1 MAEEERDRKWTV
13 LRLRGLRKRW
23 IVNTILPVLVL
34 LMLLVTLVSVG
45 VSTYYYSSMEN
56 GLMKQAEAMSSAFN
70 DYFMNSY
77 SEYNQMATQAVDTY
91 EDKSRIEL
99 QFIGSTGRI
108 QMSTSGLTAGSSPGT
123 SDITRAITNQEITPF
138 QGRDPETGEKIMAVS
153 APLLFNGR
161 VAGVMRL
168 VTSMKLV
175 DRQIVLVVFIIL
187 AVGGICMALVLIS
200 SLLFINNVVEPVAV
214 VSEAA
219 KRISAGSYGF
229 QIENKYTDE
238 LGELVDN
245 INDMSLKIGQNEKMK
260 SEFISSVSHE
270 LRTPLTAIN
279 GWGETILEDTTD
291 DPAQMRRGI
300 RIILNE
306 ARRLSTMV
314 EELLEFSKMEDGRFT
329 LRMEQVDLQAEFED
343 AIFTYGEL
351 FRQEGIKLN
360 YECGDEDLPPIPGDS
375 ERLKQVFCNVLDNA
389 AKHGGSGKRIDTSI
403 SREGEFEVVR
413 VRDYGPGIPEAELP
427 FIKQKFYKGS
437 SKARGS
443 GIGLAVCDEIVGLHN
458 GIFTIG
464 NADGGGGSIVIH
476 AVGQADDVGSGVV
489 MVGQISADALNA
501 HAVHPVGGQHPL
513 GGLRTGEAAG
523 RILLGIFPEGG
534 VDIGTCPERQQ
545 HAGENEDNICPVKIV
560 VGHNEP
566 PDGIFFSLLYPKR
579 GKMARPGGE
588 DGREIFV
595 NFLSGAKEKRGLFT
609 NYSYWNGRML
619 VYFP

>member
-1 MAEEERDRKWTV
+1 MAEEERDRKWTA

-34 LMLLVTLVSVG
+34 LVLLVTLVSAG

-56 GLMKQAEAMSSAFN
+56 GLVKQVEAMSNAFN

-77 SEYNQMATQAVDTY
+77 AEYNQMATQAVDTY
-91 EDKSRIEL
+91 EDKNQIEL

-123 SDITRAITNQEITPF
+123 SDITNAIANQKIEPF
-138 QGRDPETGEKIMAVS
+138 QGRDPETGEKILAVS

-168 VTSMKLV
+168 VTSLKLV

-187 AVGGICMALVLIS
+187 AVGVICMALVLIS

-214 VSEAA
+214 VTEAA

-314 EELLEFSKMEDGRFT
+314 EELLEFSKMEDGHFT
-329 LRMEQVDLQAEFED
+329 LRIEEVDLQAEFED
-343 AIFTYGEL
+343 AIFTYREL
-351 FRQEGIKLN
+351 FRQEGIELE
-360 YECGDEDLPPIPGDS
+360 YRTGTVELPIIQGDP

-389 AKHGGSGKRIDTSI
+389 AKHGGSGKRISTSVT
-403 SREGEFEVVR
+403 REVDDAVVR

-443 GIGLAVCDEIVGLHN
+443 GIGLAVCDEIIKLHN
-458 GIFTIG
+458 GTFTIG
-464 NADGGGGSIVIH
+464 NAIGGGAEVTIRLPI
-476 AVGQADDVGSGVV
+476 Q
-489 MVGQISADALNA
+489 
-501 HAVHPVGGQHPL
+501 
-513 GGLRTGEAAG
+513 E
-523 RILLGIFPEGG
+523 
-534 VDIGTCPERQQ
+534 
-545 HAGENEDNICPVKIV
+545 
-560 VGHNEP
+560 
-566 PDGIFFSLLYPKR
+566 
-579 GKMARPGGE
+579 
-588 DGREIFV
+588 
-595 NFLSGAKEKRGLFT
+595 
-609 NYSYWNGRML
+609 
-619 VYFP
+619 

>member
-56 GLMKQAEAMSSAFN
+56 GLVKQVEAMSNAFN

-108 QMSTSGLTAGSSPGT
+108 QMSTSGLTSGSSPGT
-123 SDITRAITNQEITPF
+123 SDITNAIANQKIEPF
-138 QGRDPETGEKIMAVS
+138 QGRDPETGEKILAVS

-270 LRTPLTAIN
+270 LRTPLTAIS
-279 GWGETILEDTTD
+279 GWGETLLTSENLDAET
-291 DPAQMRRGI
+291 RRGVV
-300 RIILNE
+300 IIARE
-306 ARRLSTMV
+306 AKRLTGMV
-314 EELLEFSKMEDGRFT
+314 EELLEFTRMQDGRFT
-329 LRMEQVDLQAEFED
+329 LHVETADILAEFED
-343 AIFTYGEL
+343 TVFMYGNRL
-351 FRQEGIKLN
+351 KQEGICLH
-360 YECGDEDLPPIPGDS
+360 YDGCEEDIPEIPCDVA
-375 ERLKQVFCNVLDNA
+375 RMRQVFLNILDNA
-389 AKHGGSGKRIDTSI
+389 AKHGGEGKRIDASI
-403 SREGEFEVVR
+403 AHEDRFVVIR
-413 VRDYGPGIPEAELP
+413 IRDYGPGIPEEELP
-427 FIKQKFYKGS
+427 RVKLKFYKGS

-443 GIGLAVCDEIVGLHN
+443 GIGLAVCEEIVTMHGGTL
-458 GIFTIG
+458 TLE
-464 NADGGGGSIVIH
+464 NAEGGGTLVTICI
-476 AVGQADDVGSGVV
+476 
-489 MVGQISADALNA
+489 
-501 HAVHPVGGQHPL
+501 P
-513 GGLRTGEAAG
+513 TGE
-523 RILLGIFPEGG
+523 E
-534 VDIGTCPERQQ
+534 
-545 HAGENEDNICPVKIV
+545 
-560 VGHNEP
+560 
-566 PDGIFFSLLYPKR
+566 
-579 GKMARPGGE
+579 
-588 DGREIFV
+588 
-595 NFLSGAKEKRGLFT
+595 
-609 NYSYWNGRML
+609 
-619 VYFP
+619 

>member
-375 ERLKQVFCNVLDNA
+375 ERLCSATCWTTPPSTA
-389 AKHGGSGKRIDTSI
+389 APASGSTLPSAGRASLRWFGSGTTVPASRKRSCPSS
-403 SREGEFEVVR
+403 SR
-413 VRDYGPGIPEAELP
+413 
-427 FIKQKFYKGS
+427 S
-437 SKARGS
+437 STRA
-443 GIGLAVCDEIVGLHN
+443 
-458 GIFTIG
+458 
-464 NADGGGGSIVIH
+464 
-476 AVGQADDVGSGVV
+476 
-489 MVGQISADALNA
+489 
-501 HAVHPVGGQHPL
+501 
-513 GGLRTGEAAG
+513 
-523 RILLGIFPEGG
+523 
-534 VDIGTCPERQQ
+534 
-545 HAGENEDNICPVKIV
+545 
-560 VGHNEP
+560 P
-566 PDGIFFSLLYPKR
+566 P
-579 GKMARPGGE
+579 RPGAAASAL
-588 DGREIFV
+588 RCAMR
-595 NFLSGAKEKRGLFT
+595 SSAFT
-609 NYSYWNGRML
+609 TASSPSATPMAAARWSPSACRSRNDFRKSNKCLHRAW
-619 VYFP
+619 

>member
-1 MAEEERDRKWTV
+1 MAQEEQEKKWAAA

-34 LMLLVTLVSVG
+34 LVLLVTLVSAG
-45 VSTYYYSSMEN
+45 VSTFYYASMQD
-56 GLMKQAEAMSSAFN
+56 GLRQQAEALSSSFN

-91 EDKSRIEL
+91 EDKSKIEL
-99 QFIGSTGRI
+99 QFISSVGRI
-108 QMSTSGLTAGSSPGT
+108 QMSTSGLTAGTSPGT
-123 SDITRAITNQEITPF
+123 SDITGAIANQVITAF
-138 QGRDPETGEKIMAVS
+138 HGRDPVTGENVMAVS

-161 VAGVMRL
+161 VAGVMRF
-168 VTSMKLV
+168 VTSLRLV
-175 DRQIVLVVFIIL
+175 DQQIVLVIGVIL
-187 AVGGICMALVLIS
+187 AVGVICMALVLIS

-214 VSEAA
+214 VTEAA

-291 DPAQMRRGI
+291 DPVQMRRGI

-329 LRMEQVDLQAEFED
+329 LHMEQVDLQAEFED
-343 AIFTYGEL
+343 AIFTYREL
-351 FRQEGIKLN
+351 FRQEGIELT
-360 YECGDEDLPPIPGDS
+360 YDGGDEDLPPIPGDS

-403 SREGEFEVVR
+403 SREGEFAMVR

-464 NADGGGGSIVIH
+464 NAVGGGAEVTIRLPI
-476 AVGQADDVGSGVV
+476 
-489 MVGQISADALNA
+489 
-501 HAVHPVGGQHPL
+501 
-513 GGLRTGEAAG
+513 
-523 RILLGIFPEGG
+523 
-534 VDIGTCPERQQ
+534 
-545 HAGENEDNICPVKIV
+545 
-560 VGHNEP
+560 
-566 PDGIFFSLLYPKR
+566 
-579 GKMARPGGE
+579 
-588 DGREIFV
+588 
-595 NFLSGAKEKRGLFT
+595 KE
-609 NYSYWNGRML
+609 
-619 VYFP
+619 

>member
-1 MAEEERDRKWTV
+1 MAQEEQEKKWAAA

-34 LMLLVTLVSVG
+34 LVLLVTLVSAG
-45 VSTYYYSSMEN
+45 VSTFYYASMQD
-56 GLMKQAEAMSSAFN
+56 GLRQQAEALSSSFN

-91 EDKSRIEL
+91 EDKSKIEL
-99 QFIGSTGRI
+99 QFISSVGRI
-108 QMSTSGLTAGSSPGT
+108 QMSTSGLTAGTSPGT
-123 SDITRAITNQEITPF
+123 SDITGAIANQVITAF
-138 QGRDPETGEKIMAVS
+138 HGRDPVTGENVMAVS

-161 VAGVMRL
+161 VAGVMRF
-168 VTSMKLV
+168 VTSLRLV
-175 DRQIVLVVFIIL
+175 DQQIVLVIGVIL
-187 AVGGICMALVLIS
+187 AVGVICMALVLIS

-214 VSEAA
+214 VTEAA

-291 DPAQMRRGI
+291 DPVQMRRGI

-329 LRMEQVDLQAEFED
+329 LHMEQVDLQAEFED
-343 AIFTYGEL
+343 AIFTYREL
-351 FRQEGIKLN
+351 FRQEGIELT
-360 YECGDEDLPPIPGDS
+360 YESGDEDLPPIPGDS

-389 AKHGGSGKRIDTSI
+389 AKHGGAGKRIDTSI

-464 NADGGGGSIVIH
+464 NAVGGGAEVTIRLPI
-476 AVGQADDVGSGVV
+476 
-489 MVGQISADALNA
+489 
-501 HAVHPVGGQHPL
+501 
-513 GGLRTGEAAG
+513 
-523 RILLGIFPEGG
+523 
-534 VDIGTCPERQQ
+534 
-545 HAGENEDNICPVKIV
+545 
-560 VGHNEP
+560 
-566 PDGIFFSLLYPKR
+566 
-579 GKMARPGGE
+579 
-588 DGREIFV
+588 
-595 NFLSGAKEKRGLFT
+595 KE
-609 NYSYWNGRML
+609 
-619 VYFP
+619 

>member
-70 DYFMNSY
+70 DYFMN
-77 SEYNQMATQAVDTY
+77 NQMATQAVDTY

-214 VSEAA
+214 VSDAA
-219 KRISAGSYGF
+219 KRISQGSYGF
-229 QIENKYTDE
+229 TLENKYTGE

-245 INDMSLKIGQNEKMK
+245 INDMSLKISQSEKIQT
-260 SEFISSVSHE
+260 EFISSVSHE

-279 GWGETILEDTTD
+279 GWSETLLEDD
-291 DPAQMRRGI
+291 DPAQLRRGLH
-300 RIILNE
+300 IILKE
-306 ARRLSTMV
+306 SRRLTNMV
-314 EELLEFSKMEDGRFT
+314 EELLEFSKMQDGRFT
-329 LRMEQVDLQAEFED
+329 LRIEDVDLQTEFED
-343 AIFTYGEL
+343 AVYTYQEL
-351 FRQEGIKLN
+351 FRQDGIRLE
-360 YECGDEDLPPIPGDS
+360 YDDDGELYTDPIPGDP
-375 ERLKQVFCNVLDNA
+375 ERLKQVLCNVLDNA
-389 AKHGGSGKRIDTSI
+389 AKHGGSGKRIIASLR
-403 SREGEFEVVR
+403 REEDNYVIR
-413 VRDYGPGIPEAELP
+413 IRDFGPGIPPAELP
-427 FIKQKFYKGS
+427 YVKQKFYKGS
-437 SKARGS
+437 SRHGGS
-443 GIGLAVCDEIVGLHN
+443 FE
-458 GIFTIG
+458 IG
-464 NADGGGGSIVIH
+464 NADGGG
-476 AVGQADDVGSGVV
+476 
-489 MVGQISADALNA
+489 AL
-501 HAVHPVGGQHPL
+501 VTITLP
-513 GGLRTGEAAG
+513 
-523 RILLGIFPEGG
+523 I
-534 VDIGTCPERQQ
+534 
-545 HAGENEDNICPVKIV
+545 
-560 VGHNEP
+560 P
-566 PDGIFFSLLYPKR
+566 PHTEHR
-579 GKMARPGGE
+579 
-588 DGREIFV
+588 
-595 NFLSGAKEKRGLFT
+595 
-609 NYSYWNGRML
+609 
-619 VYFP
+619 

>member
-214 VSEAA
+214 LSNAA
-219 KRISAGSYGF
+219 KRISAGSYGT
-229 QIENKYTDE
+229 QVENKYSDE

-245 INDMSLKIGQNEKMK
+245 INQMSLKIGQNEKMK
-260 SEFISSVSHE
+260 TEFISSVSHE

-279 GWGETILEDTTD
+279 GWGETILA
-291 DPAQMRRGI
+291 DPTHDPVQMRRGI

-306 ARRLSTMV
+306 SRRLSTMV
-314 EELLEFSKMEDGRFT
+314 EELLDFSKMEDGRFT
-329 LRMEQVDLQAEFED
+329 LQVEPVDLQAEFED
-343 AIFTYGEL
+343 AIFTYREL
-351 FRQEGIKLN
+351 FRQEGIELR
-360 YECGDEDLPPIPGDS
+360 YDAGEEVLPAISGDP

-389 AKHGGSGKRIDTSI
+389 AKHGGAGKRIDAALTEEDGAQVI
-403 SREGEFEVVR
+403 RI
-413 VRDYGPGIPEAELP
+413 RDYGPGIPEGDLP
-427 FIKQKFYKGS
+427 YVKQKFYKGA

-443 GIGLAVCDEIVGLHN
+443 GIGLAVCDEIIKLHD
-458 GIFTIG
+458 GTFTIG
-464 NADGGGGSIVIH
+464 NAYGGGCLVTIRLPE
-476 AVGQADDVGSGVV
+476 Q
-489 MVGQISADALNA
+489 
-501 HAVHPVGGQHPL
+501 
-513 GGLRTGEAAG
+513 GE
-523 RILLGIFPEGG
+523 
-534 VDIGTCPERQQ
+534 
-545 HAGENEDNICPVKIV
+545 
-560 VGHNEP
+560 
-566 PDGIFFSLLYPKR
+566 
-579 GKMARPGGE
+579 
-588 DGREIFV
+588 
-595 NFLSGAKEKRGLFT
+595 
-609 NYSYWNGRML
+609 
-619 VYFP
+619 

>member
-270 LRTPLTAIN
+270 LRTH
-279 GWGETILEDTTD
+279 
-291 DPAQMRRGI
+291 
-300 RIILNE
+300 
-306 ARRLSTMV
+306 
-314 EELLEFSKMEDGRFT
+314 K
-329 LRMEQVDLQAEFED
+329 
-343 AIFTYGEL
+343 
-351 FRQEGIKLN
+351 
-360 YECGDEDLPPIPGDS
+360 C
-375 ERLKQVFCNVLDNA
+375 
-389 AKHGGSGKRIDTSI
+389 
-403 SREGEFEVVR
+403 
-413 VRDYGPGIPEAELP
+413 
-427 FIKQKFYKGS
+427 
-437 SKARGS
+437 
-443 GIGLAVCDEIVGLHN
+443 
-458 GIFTIG
+458 
-464 NADGGGGSIVIH
+464 
-476 AVGQADDVGSGVV
+476 
-489 MVGQISADALNA
+489 
-501 HAVHPVGGQHPL
+501 
-513 GGLRTGEAAG
+513 
-523 RILLGIFPEGG
+523 
-534 VDIGTCPERQQ
+534 
-545 HAGENEDNICPVKIV
+545 
-560 VGHNEP
+560 
-566 PDGIFFSLLYPKR
+566 LY
-579 GKMARPGGE
+579 
-588 DGREIFV
+588 IWS
-595 NFLSGAKEKRGLFT
+595 N
-609 NYSYWNGRML
+609 
-619 VYFP
+619 

>member
-1 MAEEERDRKWTV
+1 MAEEERDRKWTA

-34 LMLLVTLVSVG
+34 LVLLVTLVSAG

-56 GLMKQAEAMSSAFN
+56 GLVKQVEAMSNAFN

-77 SEYNQMATQAVDTY
+77 AEYNQMATQAVDTY
-91 EDKSRIEL
+91 EDKNQIEL

-123 SDITRAITNQEITPF
+123 SDITNAIANQEIEPF
-138 QGRDPETGEKIMAVS
+138 QGRDPETGEKILAVS

-168 VTSMKLV
+168 VTSLKLV

-187 AVGGICMALVLIS
+187 AVGVICMALVLIS

-214 VSEAA
+214 VTEAA

-229 QIENKYTDE
+229 QIE
-238 LGELVDN
+238 
-245 INDMSLKIGQNEKMK
+245 KMK
-260 SEFISSVSHE
+260 SEFISSASHE

-279 GWGETILEDTTD
+279 VWGETILEDPND

-329 LRMEQVDLQAEFED
+329 LHMEQVDLQAEFED

-389 AKHGGSGKRIDTSI
+389 AKHGGAGKRIDTSI

-443 GIGLAVCDEIVGLHN
+443 GIGLAVCDEIIGLHN

-464 NADGGGGSIVIH
+464 NADGGG
-476 AVGQADDVGSGVV
+476 AVV
-489 MVGQISADALNA
+489 
-501 HAVHPVGGQHPL
+501 
-513 GGLRTGEAAG
+513 T
-523 RILLGIFPEGG
+523 
-534 VDIGTCPERQQ
+534 
-545 HAGENEDNICPVKIV
+545 ICLP
-560 VGHNEP
+560 
-566 PDGIFFSLLYPKR
+566 
-579 GKMARPGGE
+579 M
-588 DGREIFV
+588 
-595 NFLSGAKEKRGLFT
+595 KE
-609 NYSYWNGRML
+609 
-619 VYFP
+619 

>member
-1 MAEEERDRKWTV
+1 MAEEERDRKWTA

-34 LMLLVTLVSVG
+34 LVLLVTLVSVG
-45 VSTYYYSSMEN
+45 VSTYFYSSMQD
-56 GLMKQAEAMSSAFN
+56 GLMQQAEAMSGSFN

-77 SEYNQMATQAVDTY
+77 AEYNQMATQAVDTY
-91 EDKSRIEL
+91 EDKNQIEL

-123 SDITRAITNQEITPF
+123 SDITNAIANQKIEPF
-138 QGRDPETGEKIMAVS
+138 QGRDPETGEKILAVS

-168 VTSMKLV
+168 VTSLKLV

-187 AVGGICMALVLIS
+187 AVGVICMALVLIS

-214 VSEAA
+214 VTEAA

-245 INDMSLKIGQNEKMK
+245 INDMSLKIGRNEKMK

-279 GWGETILEDTTD
+279 GWGETILEDPND

-329 LRMEQVDLQAEFED
+329 LHMEQVDLQAEFED

-389 AKHGGSGKRIDTSI
+389 AKHGGAGKRIDTSI

-464 NADGGGGSIVIH
+464 NADGGG
-476 AVGQADDVGSGVV
+476 AVV
-489 MVGQISADALNA
+489 
-501 HAVHPVGGQHPL
+501 
-513 GGLRTGEAAG
+513 T
-523 RILLGIFPEGG
+523 
-534 VDIGTCPERQQ
+534 
-545 HAGENEDNICPVKIV
+545 ICLPVK
-560 VGHNEP
+560 E
-566 PDGIFFSLLYPKR
+566 
-579 GKMARPGGE
+579 
-588 DGREIFV
+588 
-595 NFLSGAKEKRGLFT
+595 
-609 NYSYWNGRML
+609 
-619 VYFP
+619 